1 MFQRLLDLE
10 LVAKLRRSKGGSEC
24 SDPIG
29 KRNVRRN
36 NRLKPMQAN
45 RSRRVLSNGP
55 LMNPADSE
63 TGTHL
68 LGKKMA
74 FPQVVPNTPHVGK
87 QYSPYR
93 PEGPKTRLELT
104 PPRWSGKTAGKN
116 AILPMSGKILPI
128 GEFQLELTQLSS
140 R

>member
-1 MFQRLLDLE
+1 MQSSFIRNSEDIIQVNQRKIKKVFQRLLDLE

-45 RSRRVLSNGP
+45 QSRRVLSNGP

-63 TGTHL
+63 TGTHPQAE
-68 LGKKMA
+68 KKA
-74 FPQVVPNTPHVGK
+74 FPQVDHNTPHVG
-87 QYSPYR
+87 QN
-93 PEGPKTRLELT
+93 T
-104 PPRWSGKTAGKN
+104 PHR
-116 AILPMSGKILPI
+116 
-128 GEFQLELTQLSS
+128 
-140 R
+140 

>member
-1 MFQRLLDLE
+1 MLQRLLDLE

-63 TGTHL
+63 TGTHPTE
-68 LGKKMA
+68 
-74 FPQVVPNTPHVGK
+74 FQVSSNRTPRK
-87 QYSPYR
+87 
-93 PEGPKTRLELT
+93 
-104 PPRWSGKTAGKN
+104 
-116 AILPMSGKILPI
+116 KILTYNGTPRVTRGDTKRHEDEKPGGVGI
-128 GEFQLELTQLSS
+128 IEWE
-140 R
+140 